1 MGVTVGVGVTVA
13 DVVVADVVVA
23 LDEEFL
29 VADAVGDGEELVH
42 PAAATQIRRAAHI
55 AIIAACFFIKSHT
68 PKNECLL

>member
-1 MGVTVGVGVTVA
+1 MGRGVTVGVAVTFVDAVA
-13 DVVVADVVVA
+13 A
-23 LDEEFL
+23 LDEECA

-68 PKNECLL
+68 PKNERSL